1 MNLSNS
7 QVVVL
12 ASFAAVGCGMMGG
25 LLFAFSNF
33 VMQAISQQPAESGIK
48 TMQAV
53 NLKIQ
58 NPIFFALFFGTTA
71 VSVLIVVNSFWN
83 FSKAGSLPLLFAAVL
98 YLVGTFGVTVVFN
111 VPLNNALAGHLGE
124 TADASK
130 LWREYV
136 PQWTLWNHLRTVA
149 SVLASVLFT
158 WSAVMISQSV
168 Q

>member
-1 MNLSNS
+1 
-7 QVVVL
+7 
-12 ASFAAVGCGMMGG
+12 
-25 LLFAFSNF
+25 
-33 VMQAISQQPAESGIK
+33 
-48 TMQAV
+48 
-53 NLKIQ
+53 
-58 NPIFFALFFGTTA
+58 
-71 VSVLIVVNSFWN
+71 
-83 FSKAGSLPLLFAAVL
+83 L

-130 LWREYV
+130 FWREYV